1 MTYIYDLV
9 RPCQW
14 SICKCQLV
22 SVSFTI
28 IKLNINQNIFHTHL
42 SLVGS
47 GAFILL
53 YYNIIL
59 LLIVLIL
66 LSLCII
72 LYIIHNI
79 VDIVIVNLVYLSIVF
94 PEDSS
99 RDLRTE
105 DCAGEIENRSDVN
118 VETAVISRV
127 VQEDLGVGL

>member
-1 MTYIYDLV
+1 M
-9 RPCQW
+9 
-14 SICKCQLV
+14 
-22 SVSFTI
+22 
-28 IKLNINQNIFHTHL
+28 
-42 SLVGS
+42 SLVGWFRS
-47 GAFILL
+47 FYIILQ
-53 YYNIIL
+53 YNIIL
-59 LLIVLIL
+59 IV

-105 DCAGEIENRSDVN
+105 DCAGEIENGSDVN